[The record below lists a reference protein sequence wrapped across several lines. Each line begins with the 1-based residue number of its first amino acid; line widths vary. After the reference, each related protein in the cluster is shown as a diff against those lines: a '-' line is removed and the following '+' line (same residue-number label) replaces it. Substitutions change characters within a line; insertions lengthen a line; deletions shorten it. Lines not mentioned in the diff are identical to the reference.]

1 MQEHYL
7 GKELSHEVLETYRFR
22 ALELRKKGKKVKD
35 IAEFFG
41 IHPNSVSRWFVIKNS
56 EGKAALKSKKALGP
70 ATKLRQEDMENLLQ
84 NLKKP
89 ATDFGFETPL
99 WTCKRLS
106 FLIEK
111 MTKKKLHNSNVW
123 KLLQRLNITNQT
135 PERRA
140 MQQNP
145 SEARIWLREE
155 WPKIQAHARRWQAML
170 YFQDESGISLI
181 PNLGKTWAPKGKTPT
196 IKVTGK
202 RGGFCVT
209 SAISPAGRLVFRL
222 EKGRINADKF
232 IEFLSQIRKQHK
244 NRKVIVIV
252 DKAPVHTAKKVEK
265 FVERHKKS
273 FALYYLPPYSPELN
287 PDENVWGYL
296 KGNKLKAH
304 QAQTT
309 PELRKITFAGMRSIQ
324 MRPVLVQSFFHD
336 FNDLHIA

>member
-1 MQEHYL
+1 MAQ
-7 GKELSHEVLETYRFR
+7 GIGRQLSHEVLEQYRFR
-22 ALELRKKGKKVKD
+22 AIELRKNKWPVAK
-35 IAEFFG
+35 IAEAFG
-41 IHPNSVSRWFVIKNS
+41 INRRAVTRWFTTYR
-56 EGKAALKSKKALGP
+56 EYGKSALKSKKAIGP
-70 ATKLRQEDMENLLQ
+70 ATKLRQEDVENLLQ
-84 NLKKP
+84 KLKKP

-106 FLIEK
+106 FLIQK

-123 KLLQRLNITNQT
+123 KMLQRLNITNQT

-145 SEARIWLREE
+145 REAKMWLREE

-181 PNLGKTWAPKGKTPT
+181 PNLGKTWAPRGKTPA

-202 RGGFCVT
+202 RGGFCIT

-222 EKGRINADKF
+222 EKGKINADKF
-232 IEFLSQIRKQHK
+232 IDFLGQIRKQHK
-244 NRKVIVIV
+244 NRKVIVVV

-273 FALYYLPPYSPELN
+273 FALYYLPSYSPELN

-309 PELRKITFAGMRSIQ
+309 PELRKITFAGMKSIQ
-324 MRPVLVQSFFHD
+324 MQPELVQSFFHD
-336 FNDLHIA
+336 FNEL